1 MMLKI
6 TESYKTAVISTAHV
20 TAADSERLPIAC
32 FDPLTDR
39 GLNWYTVHSTAGLF
53 VLECEGMTGRKNCVS
68 TAFPKRRSPTYRP
81 YWMTALTWFTSI
93 ATPSWWMGYLHGN
106 GDRPLVE

>member
-6 TESYKTAVISTAHV
+6 TEFYKTAVISTAHV

-39 GLNWYTVHSTAGLF
+39 GLNWVPTTYFQKHRRGSF
-53 VLECEGMTGRKNCVS
+53 RGREDWS
-68 TAFPKRRSPTYRP
+68 
-81 YWMTALTWFTSI
+81 
-93 ATPSWWMGYLHGN
+93 
-106 GDRPLVE
+106 